1 MDIFKSLQISGSGMA
16 AQRKWMD
23 TIASNLA
30 NARAT
35 RTPEGGPYRRRD
47 PVFQAEPAEEAG
59 GIAIGPS
66 ARTGVKVVS
75 INVDTAPPNKVF
87 EPGHPDADADGNVAY
102 PNVSVVEEM
111 TNMIAASRSYEA
123 NVQSFNAFKN
133 MATRAL
139 DLFR

>member
-1 MDIFKSLQISGSGMA
+1 MDIFQSLKVSSSGLS

-35 RTPEGGPYRRRD
+35 RTPEGGPYKRRD
-47 PVFQAEPAEEAG
+47 PVFVAEPVEAT
-59 GIAIGPS
+59 AAASPAAS
-66 ARTGVKVVS
+66 RMGVKVPS
-75 INVDTAPPNKVF
+75 ITVDSAPPNLVF
-87 EPGHPDADADGNVAY
+87 EPSHPDANPEGYVAY

-111 TNMIAASRSYEA
+111 TNMVTASRSYEA
-123 NVQSFNAFKN
+123 NLQAFNAFKS
-133 MATRAL
+133 MATRTL